1 MASLSDFFNVVVE
14 AKIQK
19 EEEFKSLVGDNFFDE
34 IFNEQLKPHKT
45 PEQLAKKH
53 NVPLSQIK
61 NQLKKG
67 TKVEKEHT
75 KNIELATTIAS
86 QHIDELPDYYDRLSK
101 AEKKPIKEEV
111 LTEGL
116 LNILP
121 QEKTP
126 DPLTPLN
133 QNFATLDD
141 LQNHYKLFLNRI
153 QQQLST
159 LGGGGETQLRYL
171 DDVVGVATNPTFYN
185 DKFLQWDSSSNK
197 AEFVNINS
205 GNISGIVTGYYGN
218 FFDTTTQTAVGINTY
233 QAIRLNTTDLSNQVS
248 IANSSHIVVA
258 NSGVYNIQFSLQ
270 IDKTNATG
278 AHIYIWLMK
287 NGVNVPNSATEV
299 AVQGTLSEI
308 VAAWNFVV
316 SSNANDYYELVWS
329 TTDSTIRLK
338 AVSASGVVPA
348 IPSVILTVV
357 SV

>member
-86 QHIDELPDYYDRLSK
+86 QNIDELPNYYDRLSK

-111 LTEGL
+111 ITEGL

-159 LGGGGETQLRYL
+159 LGGGGETRLEFL
-171 DDVVGVATNPTFYN
+171 DDVDRNTAKTDNYFLKYNASLNKWVGDAADGVGITSIVSITGVTTYYQATDTDDYIGVNASVPVTIVLPTSPSIGKKIIVKDEGNNISTYSITVQAGIGKSVENDTSVIMNINHQSLTYFYN
-185 DKFLQWDSSSNK
+185 NSNWFL
-197 AEFVNINS
+197 I
-205 GNISGIVTGYYGN
+205 
-218 FFDTTTQTAVGINTY
+218 
-233 QAIRLNTTDLSNQVS
+233 
-248 IANSSHIVVA
+248 
-258 NSGVYNIQFSLQ
+258 
-270 IDKTNATG
+270 
-278 AHIYIWLMK
+278 
-287 NGVNVPNSATEV
+287 
-299 AVQGTLSEI
+299 
-308 VAAWNFVV
+308 
-316 SSNANDYYELVWS
+316 
-329 TTDSTIRLK
+329 
-338 AVSASGVVPA
+338 
-348 IPSVILTVV
+348 
-357 SV
+357 

>member
-1 MASLSDFFNVVVE
+1 MSKELNDFFCLVSE
-14 AKIQK
+14 ASKESKKIKQK
-19 EEEFKSLVGDNFFDE
+19 ENEFLSNLIGTDDVIENILRELTGSKTES
-34 IFNEQLKPHKT
+34 IKPHKT

-53 NVPLSQIK
+53 KVPLPQIK

-101 AEKKPIKEEV
+101 AEKKPVKEEV

-159 LGGGGETQLRYL
+159 LGGGGETRLEFL
-171 DDVVGVATNPTFYN
+171 DDVDRNTAKTDNYFLKYNASLNKWVGDPADGVGITSIVSITGVTTYYQATDTDDYIGVNASVPVTIVLPTSPSTGKKIIVKDEGNNISTYSITVQAGIGKSVENDTSVIMNINHQSLTYFYN
-185 DKFLQWDSSSNK
+185 NSNWFL
-197 AEFVNINS
+197 I
-205 GNISGIVTGYYGN
+205 
-218 FFDTTTQTAVGINTY
+218 
-233 QAIRLNTTDLSNQVS
+233 
-248 IANSSHIVVA
+248 
-258 NSGVYNIQFSLQ
+258 
-270 IDKTNATG
+270 
-278 AHIYIWLMK
+278 
-287 NGVNVPNSATEV
+287 
-299 AVQGTLSEI
+299 
-308 VAAWNFVV
+308 
-316 SSNANDYYELVWS
+316 
-329 TTDSTIRLK
+329 
-338 AVSASGVVPA
+338 
-348 IPSVILTVV
+348 
-357 SV
+357 